1 MAKNLAP
8 NSNKNLI
15 PPNMVAFLAGVA
27 LALVVGMLFRKA
39 LEKFDPGRSTAS
51 LRAQATIIP
60 ENAANAIAK
69 AARPTAVAAAVTK
82 EQNEKPI
89 APLKPQVVE
98 SDEPETDNAKQSPEK
113 VTGATK
119 PDSDTDAAHNPV
131 VGEKAESLENNNFP
145 AGEVSYLEWRS
156 QLKAL
161 EDLATRQ
168 GIKVSSAT
176 ITPPYK
182 RWAKGLAITRGQF
195 LDVVSRKFPANLPT
209 RPSTQGLVLHALSE
223 TDFDSGQFAKA
234 VRDSGIRLESMCLAV
249 KKAIA
254 LGAVERITIIL
265 DNSSNNFK
273 CLQDWLNSE
282 PVLQNVLEL
291 SLIGFTRGPT
301 FFGSLS
307 SEKRLISL
315 QMWNPDWLV
324 DNTVGVDENGRES
337 PRQKRTLRLANVTRA
352 LGQPS
357 DVRMQIPAL
366 TRSLSGPLVEPKD
379 PKPTKPLIIGNFAL
393 VPSHMPR
400 GTLIATAYTNPGRE
414 RSRSVSVKPPGEG
427 RARAIVLSTH
437 GKKMQF
443 MTVTKE

>member
-8 NSNKNLI
+8 NSKNNLI
-15 PPNMVAFLAGVA
+15 PPNLVAFLAGVV
-27 LALVVGMLFRKA
+27 LALVVGMLFRKV
-39 LEKFDPGRSTAS
+39 LEKFDSGRSTAS
-51 LRAQATIIP
+51 LRAQATTIP
-60 ENAANAIAK
+60 VETANSSSK
-69 AARPTAVAAAVTK
+69 APRQPVATPSETS
-82 EQNEKPI
+82 EQNEKPS

-98 SDEPETDNAKQSPEK
+98 SEESASDKTKPINEKTDSLAKQSTEP
-113 VTGATK
+113 
-119 PDSDTDAAHNPV
+119 SSNPV
-131 VGEKAESLENNNFP
+131 VGEKTEAAENGNFP

-156 QLKAL
+156 QLKSI
-161 EDLATRQ
+161 EDLVTRQ
-168 GIKVSSAT
+168 GIKVSSVT

-195 LDVVSRKFPANLPT
+195 LDVVSRKVPANLPT
-209 RPSTQGLVLHALSE
+209 RPSTQGLVFHALAES
-223 TDFDSGQFAKA
+223 DFDSTQFAKS
-234 VRDSGIRLESMCLAV
+234 VRDSGIHLEPMCQSG
-249 KKAIA
+249 KKPMTV
-254 LGAVERITIIL
+254 GSVERITIIL
-265 DNSSNNFK
+265 NNSSTTFK

-282 PVLQNVLEL
+282 PNLQNVVEL

-400 GTLIATAYTNPGRE
+400 GTLIATAYTNPGQE

-427 RARAIVLSTH
+427 RARALVLSTH